1 MKTQP
6 PANSKLTEGKL
17 VNSARELLDN
27 SVQQLDADTEDRL
40 KAIRK
45 TALQHPRIDKR
56 PVYTSAALAASLLLA
71 VGIGVLWLDAPHP
84 APGSALEDLTIVGSM
99 DESGLYEDMDFYYW
113 LDEAENHG

>member
-6 PANSKLTEGKL
+6 PADGKLTEGKL

-45 TALQHPRIDKR
+45 TALQQTHADKK
-56 PVYTSAALAASLLLA
+56 SAYAATALAASLLLA
-71 VGIGVLWLDAPHP
+71 VGIGVLWLDAPRP
-84 APGSALEDLTIVGSM
+84 APGNALEDLIIVGSM